1 MFMIYMKLVFSSKYF
16 LEKNKNKINK
26 GETIGTLAPMPA
38 YGVGKVRIKLRSK
51 RRPLLTDPKIKGPDI
66 HLIKHKLGASG
77 MTLD

>member
-1 MFMIYMKLVFSSKYF
+1 MWSGKAKD
-16 LEKNKNKINK
+16 KIC
-26 GETIGTLAPMPA
+26 
-38 YGVGKVRIKLRSK
+38 VVK